1 MVAANYLKHP
11 NSIPHLS
18 LKKITRL
25 LEVLETTTLDRAAT
39 VLLRGLDSESS
50 LRALGSLTAL
60 ALASTVALAALSL
73 LSLGLLALV
82 GGSGS
87 STRGGGTGSSA
98 RSSSSRGGSSS
109 SVACTLLDD
118 NTVAEAGSALEG
130 YEALVLACATRAL
143 GASGESNGELVR
155 ADRCGVGIAVL
166 GDLGVYERLAG
177 ASSIDGG
184 GERAGAITTSV
195 KVNSGD
201 SESAIGSGS
210 DSLAGVD
217 GANLGVTARGS
228 TRRALD
234 IIADSGTR
242 GDTERRVDRGV
253 CGDLE
258 GKAEGEG
265 GRKESFAEH
274 GDFIDLKK
282 RVR

>member
-18 LKKITRL
+18 FKKITRL

-50 LRALGSLTAL
+50 LRTLGSLTAL
-60 ALASTVALAALSL
+60 ALATTVALAALSL

-82 GGSGS
+82 GG
-87 STRGGGTGSSA
+87 GGGSTGSSA
-98 RSSSSRGGSSS
+98 RSSSRGGGGSS
-109 SVACTLLDD
+109 VTCTLLDD
-118 NTVAEAGSALEG
+118 NTIAEAGGALEG

-143 GASGESNGELVR
+143 GASGESDGELVR
-155 ADRCGVGIAVL
+155 ADRGGVGIAVL
-166 GDLGVYERLAG
+166 GDLGVYERLASAG
-177 ASSIDGG
+177 SIDGG
-184 GERAGAITTSV
+184 RERAGAITTSV

-228 TRRALD
+228 TRWALD